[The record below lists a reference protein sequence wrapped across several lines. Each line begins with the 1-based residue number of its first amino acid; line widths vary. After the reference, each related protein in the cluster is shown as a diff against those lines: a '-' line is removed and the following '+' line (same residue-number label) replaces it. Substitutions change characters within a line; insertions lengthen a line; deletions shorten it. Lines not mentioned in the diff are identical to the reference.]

1 MGQSKFAN
9 QTLTPKQDDFCRRF
23 LELKLASVI
32 YRETY
37 NVAGRSAATDKQGK
51 YTGRSGVCSLEAAPN
66 LGAPRINFL
75 RICLNA
81 PRNFIRG
88 SESWSWWKL
97 ARYFGYGSR
106 HIRQR

>member
-1 MGQSKFAN
+1 MGQRKFAN

-51 YTGRSGVCSLEAAPN
+51 YTGRRLLC
-66 LGAPRINFL
+66 
-75 RICLNA
+75 
-81 PRNFIRG
+81 
-88 SESWSWWKL
+88 W
-97 ARYFGYGSR
+97 AR
-106 HIRQR
+106 